1 MLNEGT
7 PGPNLRQSLDA
18 IAVHDQQK
26 DLLIQEALQ
35 SLEAYKQQ
43 VMSLTTE
50 LDDTK
55 KSRLWLQE
63 KVEQL
68 VQETVDFENISR
80 NKFVVV
86 LVDGDGAIFSRE
98 LLENPKVGA
107 NEAARRLIQNVK
119 ASLRDDGLDTDVA
132 ILVRIFANLNDL
144 GKMLSL
150 TNTIHTRGDL
160 NTFAELFTVS
170 RGEFDFINVGYGKE
184 NADSKIRYMLDHYY
198 NNFQCQQIFFIGCHD
213 TGYINELQRYT
224 NEPNRIVLV
233 ETTPAPAAF
242 STMLPFAIKRFDNV
256 FRSTSLTSTEVA
268 SNGNGGRNNSPERL
282 IPTQIALIN
291 TSPYSTSVRPVPVQ
305 TPNPYLMVPEHRNDR
320 TPSPTYKSIANTHLS
335 IAQPQPQPQPHPQ
348 QMAKIIHS
356 GNGGVSVQYS
366 SPANGTIT
374 YATACGTGEY
384 GNIYIKPGA
393 PLRTIEYN
401 HAGQR
406 IDKANKKPAD
416 QPAFVTYFKKLQ
428 GIKGFCNYQYLL
440 GTCRRGDQCTNEHDL
455 PLTERELAV
464 HRYRAR
470 LGLCANGS
478 TCSDFNCFFSH
489 HCPYVP
495 NCTSPDCRFS
505 LHISGKDLEVRERW
519 TEGKGFPDILRE
531 A

>member
-1 MLNEGT
+1 M
-7 PGPNLRQSLDA
+7 
-18 IAVHDQQK
+18 
-26 DLLIQEALQ
+26 
-35 SLEAYKQQ
+35 
-43 VMSLTTE
+43 E

-55 KSRLWLQE
+55 KARLWLQE

-68 VQETVDFENISR
+68 VQESVEFENMSR

-119 ASLRDDGLDTDVA
+119 ASLRDDGMDTDVT
-132 ILVRIFANLNDL
+132 ILVRVFANLKNL

-150 TNTIHTRGDL
+150 TNTIHSRGDL

-184 NADSKIRYMLDHYY
+184 NADSKIR
-198 NNFQCQQIFFIGCHD
+198 
-213 TGYINELQRYT
+213 T
-224 NEPNRIVLV
+224 
-233 ETTPAPAAF
+233 AF
-242 STMLPFAIKRFDNV
+242 SMMLPFTIKRFDNV
-256 FRSTSLTSTEVA
+256 FRSTFLTATEGV
-268 SNGNGGRNNSPERL
+268 SNGIGTRNHSPERL
-282 IPTQIALIN
+282 SPGPTALIN
-291 TSPYSTSVRPVPVQ
+291 TSPQSTSARLVPVQ
-305 TPNPYLMVPEHRNDR
+305 SSNSYLTVPEHRSDR
-320 TPSPTYKSIANTHLS
+320 TPSPAYKSTANTHLI
-335 IAQPQPQPQPHPQ
+335 IAQPQPQPHPQ
-348 QMAKIIHS
+348 QVSKIIRS

-366 SPANGTIT
+366 SPANGTTT
-374 YATACGTGEY
+374 YATACGTGEH

-406 IDKANKKPAD
+406 IDKTNKKPVD
-416 QPAFVTYFKKLQ
+416 QPAFDTYYKKLQ

-440 GTCRRGDQCTNEHDL
+440 GICRRGDQCTNEHDL
-455 PLTERELAV
+455 PLTERELAI

-478 TCSDFNCFFSH
+478 TCSDFSCFFSH

-505 LHISGKDLEVRERW
+505 AHLSGKDLEVRERW
-519 TEGKGFPDILRE
+519 TEGKGFPDIL
-531 A
+531 

>member
-1 MLNEGT
+1 MLNEST
-7 PGPNLRQSLDA
+7 PGPNLRQRLDA
-18 IAVHDQQK
+18 IAAHEQQK
-26 DLLIQEALQ
+26 DLLIEEALQ
-35 SLEAYKQQ
+35 SLEDYKQQ
-43 VMSLTTE
+43 VMSLTIE

-68 VQETVDFENISR
+68 VQENVEFENISR
-80 NKFVVV
+80 NKFVVA
-86 LVDGDGAIFSRE
+86 LVDGDGAIFLRE

-119 ASLRDDGLDTDVA
+119 ESLRNDGMYTDVT

-150 TNTIHTRGDL
+150 TNTIQTRGDL

-170 RGEFDFINVGYGKE
+170 RGEFDFINLTSTLMV
-184 NADSKIRYMLDHYY
+184 DMLDHYY
-198 NNFQCQQIFFIGCHD
+198 NNFQCKQIFFVGCHD

-256 FRSTSLTSTEVA
+256 FRSTLLTSTEGA
-268 SNGNGGRNNSPERL
+268 SNENGARNNSPERL
-282 IPTQIALIN
+282 TPTQIALIN
-291 TSPYSTSVRPVPVQ
+291 TSPHSTSVRPAPVQ
-305 TPNPYLMVPEHRNDR
+305 NANPYLMVPERRSDR
-320 TPSPTYKSIANTHLS
+320 TPSPTYRLIASPHLT
-335 IAQPQPQPQPHPQ
+335 IVQPQPQSHPQ
-348 QMAKIIHS
+348 QMSKIIHS

-366 SPANGTIT
+366 SPANGTTT
-374 YATACGTGEY
+374 YATACGEGEH

-393 PLRTIEYN
+393 PSCSRTIEYN

-416 QPAFVTYFKKLQ
+416 QPAFDTYFKKLQ

-470 LGLCANGS
+470 LGL
-478 TCSDFNCFFSH
+478 
-489 HCPYVP
+489 
-495 NCTSPDCRFS
+495 
-505 LHISGKDLEVRERW
+505 ERW

>member
-1 MLNEGT
+1 MAPYNILDESV
-7 PGPNLRQSLDA
+7 PGSNLSQRMNA
-18 IAVHDQQK
+18 IALHDQQK
-26 DLLIQEALQ
+26 DHLIREALQ
-35 SLEAYKQQ
+35 SLEVYKQQ
-43 VMSLTTE
+43 VLSLTME

-68 VQETVDFENISR
+68 VQENVEFENMFR
-80 NKFVVV
+80 NKFVVA

-119 ASLRDDGLDTDVA
+119 ASLRDDGMDTDVT
-132 ILVRIFANLNDL
+132 ILVRVFANLKNL
-144 GKMLSL
+144 SKMLSL
-150 TNTIHTRGDL
+150 TNTIHSRGDL

-184 NADSKIRYMLDHYY
+184 NADSKIRNMLDHYY
-198 NNFQCQQIFFIGCHD
+198 NNPQCKKIFFIGCHD

-224 NEPNRIVLV
+224 NDPNRIVLV
-233 ETTPAPAAF
+233 ETSPAPAAF

-256 FRSTSLTSTEVA
+256 FRSTLLTVTEGV
-268 SNGNGGRNNSPERL
+268 SNGIGTRNHSPER
-282 IPTQIALIN
+282 ISPAPTALIN
-291 TSPYSTSVRPVPVQ
+291 TSPQSTSARLVPVQ
-305 TPNPYLMVPEHRNDR
+305 RSNPYLTVPEHRSDR
-320 TPSPTYKSIANTHLS
+320 TPSPTYKSMANTQLA
-335 IAQPQPQPQPHPQ
+335 IAQPQPQPHPQ
-348 QMAKIIHS
+348 QVSKIIRS
-356 GNGGVSVQYS
+356 SNGGVSVQYS
-366 SPANGTIT
+366 SPANGTTT
-374 YATACGTGEY
+374 YATACGTGEHR
-384 GNIYIKPGA
+384 NKYIKPEA

-416 QPAFVTYFKKLQ
+416 QPAFDTYYKKLQ

-455 PLTERELAV
+455 PLTERELAI

-470 LGLCANGS
+470 LGLCANGP

-495 NCTSPDCRFS
+495 NCTSPDCR
-505 LHISGKDLEVRERW
+505 ERW
-519 TEGKGFPDILRE
+519 TEGKGFPDLIRE